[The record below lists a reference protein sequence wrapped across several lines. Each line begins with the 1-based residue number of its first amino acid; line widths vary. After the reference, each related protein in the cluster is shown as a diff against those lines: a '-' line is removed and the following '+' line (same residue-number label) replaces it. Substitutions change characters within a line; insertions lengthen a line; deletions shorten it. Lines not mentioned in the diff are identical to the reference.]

1 LFRLISKTTGKDL
14 LKNKRFI
21 PVNLSETWIEL
32 RDNVTYLCIDADV
45 FNRVDI
51 EWHTEWV
58 NQYQLNTIE
67 FEDSYVAIPILDAL
81 KDEDEILKS
90 VINDGGSVDS
100 DRVNLI
106 SEMIHTVEK
115 YSNRE
120 IINK

>member
-1 LFRLISKTTGKDL
+1 MFRLISKITGKDL

-21 PVNLSETWIEL
+21 PVNLSEPWIEL
-32 RDNVTYLCIDADV
+32 RDNITYLCIDADV
-45 FNRVDI
+45 FNRVDVD
-51 EWHTEWV
+51 WNAGFKH
-58 NQYQLNTIE
+58 QYDLNIIE
-67 FEDSYVAIPILDAL
+67 FDDSYVAIPILDAL

-106 SEMIHTVEK
+106 SELIQTVEK